1 MPPSLNVVARLG
13 LAAAR
18 FCVAAWIGAA
28 VLFVLVGVREVT
40 TPEFTSEVKDRL
52 VTLRFPVYYAAGI
65 SLVGLAFFAT
75 VMASVSRPTW
85 GLRIALLMLLLAAG
99 LMVADYLW
107 IYTPLSALV
116 TPPGQPRTMAFIT
129 LHHWSMWINTVHLA
143 TCLIAAF
150 GLFTTETNPRYGSD
164 SPLAD

>member
-1 MPPSLNVVARLG
+1 MPASPNVVARLG

-28 VLFVLVGVREVT
+28 VLFVLVGIREVT

-52 VTLRFPVYYAAGI
+52 VTLRFPVYYAAGV
-65 SLVGLAFFAT
+65 SLVVLAFLAT
-75 VMASVSRPTW
+75 ALASTGRKTW
-85 GLRIALLMLLLAAG
+85 GLRIALLMLLLAGG

-129 LHHWSMWINTVHLA
+129 LHHWSMRINTAHLVA
-143 TCLIAAF
+143 CLAAAI
-150 GLFTTETNPRYGSD
+150 GLFATETNPKYVPTRSLTD
-164 SPLAD
+164 